1 MDKIKLDTISSTFFF
16 EMPMTVYKFP
26 HEITLHT
33 FKKKKIFRAFWNW
46 VKMGLKILAPR
57 LLVKRF

>member
-16 EMPMTVYKFP
+16 EMPTTVYKFP

-33 FKKKKIFRAFWNW
+33 LTKKIFRAFWNW